1 MLKKNT
7 YINKYKYMLFVSTN
21 TAGMCVCV
29 CIYINQQ
36 FHSQVRVTL
45 ENAGLVYVLFTLATD
60 ALLDWQ
66 MTNAS

>member
-1 MLKKNT
+1 
-7 YINKYKYMLFVSTN
+7 MLFVSTN

-36 FHSQVRVTL
+36 FHSLQVCVTL

-66 MTNAS
+66 MTR